1 MVKEVNKAVKILKQ
15 GGIILY
21 PTDTIW
27 GIGCDASNKNAV
39 LKIYNL
45 KKRAKSKALI
55 ILIAEY
61 ANLYKLMHR
70 VPPIAY
76 YEMHDKKPT
85 TIIFDDVKN
94 IANEVSAKDKSTA
107 IRLVKDQFCKEL
119 IFQLG
124 NPLVSTSANISGEK
138 NPKIFSEI
146 SEEIIKNVDY
156 VVNLRH
162 EEIMEN
168 PSRII
173 KINNDGVKTN
183 IRE

>member
-1 MVKEVNKAVKILKQ
+1 MVEEINNSVKILKQ

-27 GIGCDASNKNAV
+27 GIGCDANNREAV

-61 ANLYKLMHR
+61 ANLYRLMHQ
-70 VPPIAY
+70 VPPSAY
-76 YEMHDKKPT
+76 SEMHDKKPT

-94 IANEVSAKDKSTA
+94 IADEISAEDKSTA
-107 IRLVKDQFCKEL
+107 IRLVQDKFCKQL
-119 IFQLG
+119 ISKLG
-124 NPLVSTSANISGEK
+124 NPLVSTSANISGEN

-156 VVNLRH
+156 VVNLRQ

-173 KINNDGVKTN
+173 KINTDGVKTK